1 MPDERLKSIEEK
13 IEVLAE
19 EIEDIKQAAVVEEPT
34 YEQVFGRAPAASK
47 VYLVDRGLSIGGYG
61 ELAISQFVEDS
72 DNIIDAQRA
81 ILYVGYKFTDR
92 IIFNSEIEFEHGNTE
107 ENLDE
112 RAGEVAVEFASLD
125 FLLTDY
131 FNLRGGLL
139 LLPIGIIN
147 EVHEPTTFFGVLRP
161 DVERNVIPTTF
172 RENGAGIFGDLSGLI
187 PGLTYRVYVVSGL
200 DSRGFAAGNIR
211 DARSSGNRARVNDIA
226 LTSRVEYDPFPG
238 LRFGGSLFIGQTGQN
253 EKVNGETIDGLFQLY
268 EADVQFQ
275 WRGLEAR
282 GLFVYTFLDDAD
294 LININNEFEGDESV
308 GEKCMAGMLKQ
319 AITYS
324 L

>member
-1 MPDERLKSIEEK
+1 
-13 IEVLAE
+13 
-19 EIEDIKQAAVVEEPT
+19 
-34 YEQVFGRAPAASK
+34 
-47 VYLVDRGLSIGGYG
+47 
-61 ELAISQFVEDS
+61 
-72 DNIIDAQRA
+72 
-81 ILYVGYKFTDR
+81 
-92 IIFNSEIEFEHGNTE
+92 
-107 ENLDE
+107 
-112 RAGEVAVEFASLD
+112 
-125 FLLTDY
+125 
-131 FNLRGGLL
+131 LL

-187 PGLTYRVYVVSGL
+187 PGLTYRAYVVSGL

-211 DARSSGNRARVNDIA
+211 DARSNGNRARVNDVA
-226 LTSRVEYDPFPG
+226 FTSRVEYDPFPG
-238 LRFGGSLFIGQTGQN
+238 LKFGGSLFIGQTGQN

-308 GEKCMAGMLKQ
+308 GEEMYGWYVEAGYNIL
-319 AITYS
+319 S
-324 L
+324 LTDFGQYFRYLAPFFRYEKYDTQFEVPSGFASNPANDRQLLTLGFSYKPIPNVVIKVDYQFRDDEADSANDQFNLGLGYVF